1 MKVMPEGGKRA
12 NSSGDNI
19 RRRRENLLAR
29 KLRGMSSKQ
38 RLCIFDVSRR

>member
-1 MKVMPEGGKRA
+1 MPEGGKRA

-29 KLRGMSSKQ
+29 KLRGMVVEAK
-38 RLCIFDVSRR
+38 IVYF